1 MTLESLFYNSNGE
14 AKVQPYCYLLRSDK
28 LDSLKRVEQYDKS
41 AKDFIKGLKAYIT
54 VLEEYRQSLYD
65 RAQFIIQSQTVY
77 EMHLCITR
85 RIDYYH
91 NRKYYTVTIY
101 KAYNVSGIGYD
112 KILSE
117 EYTGK
122 ERHKALARF
131 EELKKLYPNILTKK
145 DIDKSKWEN

>member
-14 AKVQPYCYLLRSDK
+14 AKVQPYCYLLRADK

-54 VLEEYRQSLYD
+54 VLEEYRKSLYE

-91 NRKYYTVTIY
+91 NRKYYDITVY
-101 KAYNVSGIGYD
+101 KAYNVNGIGYD
-112 KILSE
+112 RILSE
-117 EYTGK
+117 TYAGK

-131 EELKKLYPNILTKK
+131 EELKKLYPNILTQKNIEK
-145 DIDKSKWEN
+145 LKWEK